1 MIADKEDVQGQVN
14 DENVQAQRYKCSV
27 PTDTYSNASKSYFP
41 YIPHE
46 SLSGVQEFKQM
57 Q

>member
-1 MIADKEDVQGQVN
+1 MANKEIVIANKEDVTGQVN
-14 DENVQAQRYKCSV
+14 DENVQAQLYECLV

-46 SLSGVQEFKQM
+46 SLSGV
-57 Q
+57 